1 MQLEKSANKDPR
13 CLLSAAGIW
22 MSTME
27 LVFGPVPIDNTRSA
41 KIGLQ
46 GSLREI
52 AAMEEDLKAE
62 LETLVGRIRVTQKQ
76 TRNLERLK
84 PTLIQCKKI
93 KNRLAVLQRKKEA
106 LENHMETIENSE
118 LNQHVLHS
126 MQRTS
131 NALKAMGLDKSLQS
145 VDKVMLDLEENH
157 SDMNSLQQ
165 TLCVSYTE
173 DDNVDWGEELSML
186 LGDDCMSI
194 PVVRNNMPTA
204 REEQQASPVAHSN
217 MPAAREEEQASALVA
232 EDSSA
237 QSDEEAV
244 KKTEQ
249 AVMVKTNSV

>member
-1 MQLEKSANKDPR
+1 
-13 CLLSAAGIW
+13 
-22 MSTME
+22 ME

-52 AAMEEDLKAE
+52 AALEEELRAE
-62 LETLVGRIRVTQKQ
+62 LETLIGRIRVTQKQ
-76 TRNLERLK
+76 SNNVERVK
-84 PTLIQCKKI
+84 PILIQCRKI

-106 LENHMETIENSE
+106 LQNHVETIENSE

-157 SDMNSLQQ
+157 SDVHSLQQ

-173 DDNVDWGEELSML
+173 DEDVDWGQELDML

-194 PVVRNNMPTA
+194 PAVRNTMPA
-204 REEQQASPVAHSN
+204 VREERQTSPH
-217 MPAAREEEQASALVA
+217 AAEAAEPGPEQSP
-232 EDSSA
+232 EG
-237 QSDEEAV
+237 AV
-244 KKTEQ
+244 KNAEQ
-249 AVMVKTNSV
+249 AVILEVTSV

>member
-1 MQLEKSANKDPR
+1 MQTESSVNKDPR

-46 GSLREI
+46 ASLREI
-52 AAMEEDLKAE
+52 AAMEEELRAE
-62 LETLVGRIRVTQKQ
+62 LETLIGRIRVTQKQ
-76 TRNLERLK
+76 SKNLERIK
-84 PTLIQCKKI
+84 PTLIQCRKI

-106 LENHMETIENSE
+106 LENHVETIENSE

-173 DDNVDWGEELSML
+173 EEDVDWGQELNML
-186 LGDDCMSI
+186 LSEDCMSI
-194 PVVRNNMPTA
+194 PVVCNA
-204 REEQQASPVAHSN
+204 
-217 MPAAREEEQASALVA
+217 MPAARAERPAGPDDAARLELVPEHETQDGEES
-232 EDSSA
+232 
-237 QSDEEAV
+237 V

-249 AVMVKTNSV
+249 AVMEPSMSV